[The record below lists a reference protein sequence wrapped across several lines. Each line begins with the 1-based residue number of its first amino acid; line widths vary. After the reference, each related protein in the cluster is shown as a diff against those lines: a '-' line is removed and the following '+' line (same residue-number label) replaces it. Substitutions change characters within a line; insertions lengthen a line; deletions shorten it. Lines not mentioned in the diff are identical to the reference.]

1 MYGTA
6 VIIQEEISY
15 EPIPYIPTMKIAI
28 VNRKLCNC
36 HLIPNLNKVNLKLAF
51 RIMDKEAYDMKYI

>member
-1 MYGTA
+1 
-6 VIIQEEISY
+6 
-15 EPIPYIPTMKIAI
+15 MKIAI